1 MVDDTLEGH
10 RPSRDDRFANE
21 VVEII
26 RATEAGDLSKLAA
39 LLARNPGLVDS
50 NAPLSDSYP
59 VQQARGWKPLHIA
72 AWHGHTKAVEFLL
85 EQGAKINAPCG
96 SNRTPLHYAIEA
108 GSQETRQLLLDKG
121 ADVDI
126 TIASILVLK

>member
-59 VQQARGWKPLHIA
+59 VHR
-72 AWHGHTKAVEFLL
+72 
-85 EQGAKINAPCG
+85 QGAGNLCI
-96 SNRTPLHYAIEA
+96 
-108 GSQETRQLLLDKG
+108 
-121 ADVDI
+121 
-126 TIASILVLK
+126 